1 MRQEKTYEETALN
14 RLTDYTQIFK
24 LTFQSIQ
31 IVGRTPVLKLTK
43 SILKTKN

>member
-1 MRQEKTYEETALN
+1 MKQEKTYKERALN

-31 IVGRTPVLKLTK
+31 IVGRTLILKLTK
-43 SILKTKN
+43 SILMNKS